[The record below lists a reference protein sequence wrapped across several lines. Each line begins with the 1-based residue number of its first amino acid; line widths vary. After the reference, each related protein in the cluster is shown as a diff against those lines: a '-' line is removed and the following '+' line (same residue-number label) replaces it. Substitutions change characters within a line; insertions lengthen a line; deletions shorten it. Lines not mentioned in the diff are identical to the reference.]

1 MTNEQRVLDYLR
13 SNGES
18 NSATVAAALGLTT
31 AEVARIMLMLCSIG
45 LVRETKT
52 PYYYEVM

>member
-13 SNGES
+13 NNGIN
-18 NSATVAAALGLTT
+18 NSATVAQALSLTT
-31 AEVARIMLMLCSIG
+31 AEVARILLMLVSIG

-52 PYYYEVM
+52 PYYYEVI